1 MKIYSKENYNSY
13 EEYATELVG
22 ELRKELPVSFE
33 LRNPKTNEVGKVF
46 KYKVKVCTSSADI
59 HSDVEFPSRQATY
72 SLSRC
77 TLEMPQEV
85 KEVFNKYLDV
95 VTQSYNIYDEEE
107 REEYRIKYEREKK
120 DRETRLQQEKFEKRK
135 KSSLEKLNSLRP
147 EQTSKLFKTPMS
159 QYEALGWIAKHAKNI
174 KASMPDYMEPWFVKI
189 FGQDAERYVVDSTK
203 KTSGGFDFQWSLG
216 INITFDSPVSGIL
229 EQRATSKNKK
239 SINNVAFAWDL
250 IENYGFVFG
259 KKQDLEQIKS
269 EIPSQYLEDFE
280 RGYAM

>member
-13 EEYATELVG
+13 EEYAAELTVD
-22 ELRKELPVSFE
+22 LRKELPVSFE
-33 LRNPKTNEVGKVF
+33 LKNSKTNEVGTVF

-59 HSDVEFPSRQATY
+59 HSDVEFPTREATY

-85 KEVFNKYLDV
+85 KEIFNRYLEAL
-95 VTQSYNIYDEEE
+95 TKSYNTYDEEE
-107 REEYRIKYEREKK
+107 REKYRLQYEREKK
-120 DRETRLQQEKFEKRK
+120 ERESILQQAKIEKRK
-135 KSSLEKLNSLRP
+135 IKALEKLTSLKP
-147 EQTSKLFKTPMS
+147 EKTSKLFNSPMT
-159 QYEALGWIAKHAKNI
+159 QYEALGWMAKHIKNI
-174 KASMPDYMEPWFVKI
+174 KASMPDYMEQWFVKQ

-216 INITFDSPVSGIL
+216 INITFDTPVSGVL

-259 KKQDLEQIKS
+259 KEQNLDKILE
-269 EIPSQYLEDFE
+269 EIPTQYLEDFR

>member
-33 LRNPKTNEVGKVF
+33 LKNPKTNEVGKVF
-46 KYKVKVCTSSADI
+46 KYKVKVCTNSADI
-59 HSDVEFPSRQATY
+59 HSDVEFPSRAATY

-85 KEVFNKYLDV
+85 KEIFNKYLEV
-95 VTQSYNIYDEEE
+95 ITKSYNIYDEEE
-107 REEYRIKYEREKK
+107 REEYRLQYEREKK
-120 DRETRLQQEKFEKRK
+120 ERETRLQQEKFEKRK

-147 EQTSKLFKTPMS
+147 EQTSKLFSTPMS

-174 KASMPDYMEPWFVKI
+174 KASMPDYMETWFIKI

-259 KKQDLEQIKS
+259 KKQDYEKIKS
-269 EIPSQYLEDFE
+269 EIPTKYLEDFE